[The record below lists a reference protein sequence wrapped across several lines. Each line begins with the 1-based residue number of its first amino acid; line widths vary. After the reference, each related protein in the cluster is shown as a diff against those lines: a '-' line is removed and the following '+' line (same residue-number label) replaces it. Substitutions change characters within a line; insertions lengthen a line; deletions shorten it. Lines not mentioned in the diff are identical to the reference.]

1 MWGYHH
7 DMSAWAWWLMT
18 AGMVLFWGVVIWLVV
33 TLSRGATTTTRSAE
47 DILAERFARGEL
59 TEDEFRQCRD
69 LVRH

>member
-18 AGMVLFWGVVIWLVV
+18 AGMALFWGVVIWLVV
-33 TLSRGATTTTRSAE
+33 TLSRSGTTATRSAE
-47 DILAERFARGEL
+47 EILAERFAQGEL
-59 TEDEFRQCRD
+59 TEDEFRQRRE